1 MNRVRLASALIGVG
15 FGFLLS
21 WGQFVDPD
29 RIRDM
34 LLLRDAYMWVMFAV
48 AVAVAFVGLR
58 ALRGLRAR
66 ALVTGEPIAWS
77 TARPE
82 RRHVVGAA
90 IFGTGWAV
98 SDVCPGPIA
107 VQIGQGV
114 GWALLL
120 LAGVG
125 AGLLLQLRHAER
137 MAGERP
143 RREREHRRAVA
154 PEPFATALPAS
165 NPD

>member
-1 MNRVRLASALIGVG
+1 MTRVRIASLLFGAG

-21 WGQFVDPD
+21 WGQFIDPD

-34 LLLRDAYMWVMFAV
+34 LLLRDPYMWEMFAT
-48 AVAVAFVGLR
+48 AVAVAFV
-58 ALRGLRAR
+58 ALRLLKRAR
-66 ALVTGEPIAWS
+66 VRSLLTGEPVAWS

-90 IFGTGWAV
+90 IFGVGWAV
-98 SDVCPGPIA
+98 SDVCPGPVA
-107 VQIGQGV
+107 AQIGQGIAWSV
-114 GWALLL
+114 PL

-125 AGLLLQLRHAER
+125 LGILLSLRSAE
-137 MAGERP
+137 APAKVEPAP
-143 RREREHRRAVA
+143 RAARAPGPVM
-154 PEPFATALPAS
+154 PAS